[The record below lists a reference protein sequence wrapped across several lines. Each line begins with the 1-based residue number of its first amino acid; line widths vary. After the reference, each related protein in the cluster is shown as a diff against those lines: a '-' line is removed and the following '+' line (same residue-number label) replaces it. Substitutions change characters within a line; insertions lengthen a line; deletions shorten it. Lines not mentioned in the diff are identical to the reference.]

1 METHR
6 SANEVISFSRWGDTH
21 PSSKIAVCC
30 SELARQNKL
39 IGDINEEVERW
50 RSGGEGGEF
59 INRRGNLIK
68 RVARRGLI

>member
-1 METHR
+1 MRKE
-6 SANEVISFSRWGDTH
+6 
-21 PSSKIAVCC
+21 
-30 SELARQNKL
+30 
-39 IGDINEEVERW
+39 ERW